1 MATAVTVEG
10 MEMRIRNLSDKVHEA
25 FRILCIKEKVS
36 MNKKLQQM
44 MREEGIKAG
53 LLEADD
59 E

>member
-1 MATAVTVEG
+1 MATTVTVEG

-36 MNKKLQQM
+36 MNLKLQRM
-44 MREEGIKAG
+44 IRDECIKAD
-53 LLEADD
+53 LLEED

>member
-1 MATAVTVEG
+1 MDSTATVEG
-10 MEMRIRNLSDKVHEA
+10 MEMRITNVPERIHEA